1 MVSPQ
6 IVFKSSR
13 AAVIG
18 AVALLAIYFTI
29 LTLVSG
35 WEFTWEQFRDF
46 WYFVVSLAV
55 GFGLQVGL
63 FIYLKEITRHG
74 EGSGKVV
81 AVSGATSTGAM
92 IACCTHYV
100 ANVLPVLGATGAM
113 AFVAQYQVEL
123 FWVAL
128 AFNLAGL
135 LYIGRKAFQAS
146 RHMELMGAQQ

>member
-6 IVFKSSR
+6 IMFKSLR
-13 AAVIG
+13 AAIIS

-35 WEFTWEQFRDF
+35 WEFTWQQFRDF
-46 WYFVVSLAV
+46 WYFVVTLTV
-55 GFGLQVGL
+55 GFGMQVGL
-63 FIYLKEITRHG
+63 FIYLREITRHG

-113 AFVAQYQVEL
+113 AFVAQYQIQL

-146 RHMELMGAQQ
+146 RHMDLMGAQQ